1 MVDEQTQLPP
11 HLLPPPFLVDSEG
24 DPYPTHIQRFVRGR
38 EKLSE
43 RDGLVPIGPEPSFQA
58 PHQHQPIEQPPSG
71 EDDDEEEDEQPNEN
85 PEERYESQINLK
97 AKDIKRHTTFF

>member
-58 PHQHQPIEQPPSG
+58 PHQHQPIEQPLQ
-71 EDDDEEEDEQPNEN
+71 EEEGEPPNEN
-85 PEERYESQINLK
+85 PEER
-97 AKDIKRHTTFF
+97 